1 MGDKI
6 IDSLANR
13 IVELS
18 YEVERHNDKDEN
30 KRFMTVTPEET
41 VALVQ
46 QQKNK
51 NTQVTTSSH
60 IRLFKEWLR
69 QKNELRD
76 PYTIEPVELDS
87 YFAQFFISVRKAKTK
102 ENNSD
107 DQRRQYKPSS
117 LCAMQASFHRY
128 LKDNKYEWNIKT
140 DNKFSHSRDV
150 LAAKMKELKQLGK
163 GNHPQASQSFTN
175 DELKAIF
182 DKNLLGTS
190 KFY

>member
-18 YEVERHNDKDEN
+18 YEVGGHNDNDEN
-30 KRFMTVTPEET
+30 KRFMTITPEET

-69 QKNELRD
+69 QKTNFEIR
-76 PYTIEPVELDS
+76 T
-87 YFAQFFISVRKAKTK
+87 
-102 ENNSD
+102 
-107 DQRRQYKPSS
+107 
-117 LCAMQASFHRY
+117 
-128 LKDNKYEWNIKT
+128 
-140 DNKFSHSRDV
+140 
-150 LAAKMKELKQLGK
+150 
-163 GNHPQASQSFTN
+163 QS
-175 DELKAIF
+175 
-182 DKNLLGTS
+182 NLLN
-190 KFY
+190 

>member
-1 MGDKI
+1 M
-6 IDSLANR
+6 
-13 IVELS
+13 
-18 YEVERHNDKDEN
+18 
-30 KRFMTVTPEET
+30 
-41 VALVQ
+41 
-46 QQKNK
+46 
-51 NTQVTTSSH
+51 
-60 IRLFKEWLR
+60 R
-69 QKNELRD
+69 QKNELQD

-107 DQRRQYKPSS
+107 DQRRQCEPSS
-117 LCAMQASFHRY
+117 LCSMQVSFHHY

-190 KFY
+190 FIENLKEAVIEIKLKLFYKLFLIYLFACKIPV

>member
-18 YEVERHNDKDEN
+18 YEVGGHNDNDEN

-69 QKNELRD
+69 QKIEFRD

-107 DQRRQYKPSS
+107 DQRRQYESSS

-175 DELKAIF
+175 EELKAIF